1 MMGRWRLE
9 VTPGSERAED
19 VFLHVIQVGDQTLD
33 AMVSTE
39 LIESEGKC
47 GVKLTQGAKQW
58 TVTFN
63 TEGDLGGH
71 IVCQGE
77 EPLDRPLTNVVT
89 PQQGVLGEKQ

>member
-19 VFLHVIQVGDQTLD
+19 VFLHVIQVGDQTLG

-47 GVKLTQGAKQW
+47 GLKLTQGAKQW

-63 TEGDLGGH
+63 TQGDLGGH
-71 IVCQGE
+71 IVCRGE
-77 EPLDRPLTNVVT
+77 EPLDRPLTNVVA
-89 PQQGVLGEKQ
+89 PQQGILGGKQ